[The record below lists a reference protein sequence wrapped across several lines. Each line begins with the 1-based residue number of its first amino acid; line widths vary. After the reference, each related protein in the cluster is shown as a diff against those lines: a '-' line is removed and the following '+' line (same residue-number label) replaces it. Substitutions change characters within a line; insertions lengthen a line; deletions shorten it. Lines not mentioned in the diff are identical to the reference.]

1 MELRRID
8 NDEMRRALERLTANA
23 SRELLAKQPHWG
35 DAILCDGL
43 LYAAHTLKSDAP
55 IEAAELM
62 VRAEARG
69 RSAHQG
75 MVLVLGG

>member
-35 DAILCDGL
+35 DAILCDGVAL
-43 LYAAHTLKSDAP
+43 RCACA
-55 IEAAELM
+55 
-62 VRAEARG
+62 
-69 RSAHQG
+69 
-75 MVLVLGG
+75 

>member
-1 MELRRID
+1 MELRRVE

-43 LYAAHTLKSDAP
+43 LYTA
-55 IEAAELM
+55 
-62 VRAEARG
+62 RALA
-69 RSAHQG
+69 SLSLIHI
-75 MVLVLGG
+75 